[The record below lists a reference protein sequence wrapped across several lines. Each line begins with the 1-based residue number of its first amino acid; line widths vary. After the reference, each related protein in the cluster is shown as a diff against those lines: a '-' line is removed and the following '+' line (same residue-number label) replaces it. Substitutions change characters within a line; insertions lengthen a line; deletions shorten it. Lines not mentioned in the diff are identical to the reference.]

1 MSEKLRLGAKTA
13 IDIEK
18 LRDGYR
24 PAAKRGAILFFVL
37 GDLSSVNTM
46 YQYSLSA
53 YLDVFQYSL
62 RKSLPDSILS
72 QRLDNMKDTLTY
84 NVYNYGCTGQCLASF
99 GVGVCARARAR
110 VRVCVCVRVRVRVC
124 VCVRARARVCVKERE
139 RERERKR
146 LRERERERESRCA

>member
-1 MSEKLRLGAKTA
+1 MQVSEKLRLGAKTA
-13 IDIEK
+13 VDIER

-62 RKSLPDSILS
+62 RRSLPDSILQ
-72 QRLDNMKDTLTY
+72 QRLENMMDTLTL
-84 NVYNYGCTGQCLASF
+84 NVYNYGCTGALVSGGGDEGGGGLSF
-99 GVGVCARARAR
+99 V
-110 VRVCVCVRVRVRVC
+110 
-124 VCVRARARVCVKERE
+124 
-139 RERERKR
+139 R
-146 LRERERERESRCA
+146 LRRR

>member
-1 MSEKLRLGAKTA
+1 MQVSEKLRLGAKTA
-13 IDIEK
+13 VDIER

-62 RKSLPDSILS
+62 RRSLPDSILQ
-72 QRLDNMKDTLTY
+72 QRLENMMDTLTL
-84 NVYNYGCTGQCLASF
+84 NVYNYGCTGALVSGGGDEGGGGGGVVVRSSASEMT
-99 GVGVCARARAR
+99 AA
-110 VRVCVCVRVRVRVC
+110 
-124 VCVRARARVCVKERE
+124 
-139 RERERKR
+139 
-146 LRERERERESRCA
+146 